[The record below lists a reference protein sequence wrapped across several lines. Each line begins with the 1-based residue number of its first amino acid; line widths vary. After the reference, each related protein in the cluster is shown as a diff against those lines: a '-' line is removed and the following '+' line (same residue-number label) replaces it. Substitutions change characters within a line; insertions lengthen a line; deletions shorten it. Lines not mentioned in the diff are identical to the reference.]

1 MDRLDSAAAT
11 LVPQIR
17 RWLRPPRILRPT
29 RAGWIF
35 VAILFGIGFAAL
47 NTGNNLLYLVLSLLL
62 SFLILSG
69 VLSESA
75 LRGIQVTRKLPREFF
90 VGRDHSILLEV
101 TNSQKRI
108 AAYAVV
114 VEDLLPAA
122 VDGRDPVRTSRPSDA
137 RPGARENRRRR
148 QNRAAGRCFFLRIGP
163 GEQQSR
169 RYSLSPTRRGPLG
182 FSGFRVSTRF
192 PFGLFLKYR
201 EFEAVDETLVYPK
214 IVPRA
219 HRAWTT
225 NARAAAK
232 PAGARAKPGAGENL
246 SGLREFVP
254 GDSMRRVHWRS
265 TLRRGALLVAETEDD
280 RKAEIEVRLGPA
292 PLAPAGS
299 DSAPAFEQSVSRA
312 ASEITA
318 HLHTGAAVALRTNAV
333 YLAAEAG
340 ERQRTR
346 LLAFLA
352 RVRSDGRCCGEP
364 IQ

>member
-1 MDRLDSAAAT
+1 
-11 LVPQIR
+11 
-17 RWLRPPRILRPT
+17 
-29 RAGWIF
+29 
-35 VAILFGIGFAAL
+35 
-47 NTGNNLLYLVLSLLL
+47 
-62 SFLILSG
+62 
-69 VLSESA
+69 
-75 LRGIQVTRKLPREFF
+75 
-90 VGRDHSILLEV
+90 
-101 TNSQKRI
+101 
-108 AAYAVV
+108 
-114 VEDLLPAA
+114 
-122 VDGRDPVRTSRPSDA
+122 
-137 RPGARENRRRR
+137 
-148 QNRAAGRCFFLRIGP
+148 
-163 GEQQSR
+163 
-169 RYSLSPTRRGPLG
+169 
-182 FSGFRVSTRF
+182 VSTRC